1 MPAKETKTRAPERTR
16 EAVLDAAE
24 ALFSE
29 RGYEGTSLQEVATAA
44 GVSRATPSY
53 FFGSKEQLYRAVLER
68 MFVPPLRLIERVGEL
83 AARGAPAEEMV
94 RVAIAEYVDF
104 LFSRPAF
111 VRLVGWEALRGGAL
125 LNEIAAH
132 VDSVRAGRDLL
143 AAQLELGA
151 FRPVDPAQLLISVV
165 GMCFFPIAHYPFV
178 EALGLD
184 PRDPAFLE
192 ERKRHVVDL
201 VLHGVS
207 G

>member
-1 MPAKETKTRAPERTR
+1 MATKQTRVPERTR

-29 RGYEGTSLQEVATAA
+29 RGYEAASLQEVATAA

-104 LFSRPAF
+104 LFSRPTF
-111 VRLVGWEALRGGAL
+111 VRLVGWEALRGGGM

-143 AAQLELGA
+143 AAQLGLGS

-165 GMCFFPIAHYPFV
+165 G
-178 EALGLD
+178 D
-184 PRDPAFLE
+184 
-192 ERKRHVVDL
+192 RKSVV
-201 VLHGVS
+201 
-207 G
+207 